1 MASKVQAR
9 RAHMNVRTLQG
20 EQRAQ
25 IGRQTRCGPDCQA
38 NKGLLLQP
46 VLHGP
51 ALLLTVLDKPS
62 SYNIE
67 ALLRRLLLSPAHCAP
82 STLHSCSLRFINP
95 ALLLT
100 ALHHPCTPAHCASST
115 LHSCSLCSINPAL
128 LLTALHQPCTP
139 ALCASSTLHSC
150 SLRFINPA
158 LLPTAPHHPSLLLTA
173 LHQPCASPRDTMLA
187 WPLGGP
193 LAMPLW
199 QKALNASCLKAES
212 FCMASRRASHGGLI
226 CLMGG
231 HPIQMGR
238 TAASALITKDIL
250 AMCAASALSCP

>member
-67 ALLRRLLLSPAHCAP
+67 ALLRRLLLRYEGFMFFSTP
-82 STLHSCSLRFINP
+82 SRVD
-95 ALLLT
+95 
-100 ALHHPCTPAHCASST
+100 
-115 LHSCSLCSINPAL
+115 
-128 LLTALHQPCTP
+128 
-139 ALCASSTLHSC
+139 
-150 SLRFINPA
+150 RV
-158 LLPTAPHHPSLLLTA
+158 APH
-173 LHQPCASPRDTMLA
+173 
-187 WPLGGP
+187 
-193 LAMPLW
+193 
-199 QKALNASCLKAES
+199 
-212 FCMASRRASHGGLI
+212 
-226 CLMGG
+226 
-231 HPIQMGR
+231 
-238 TAASALITKDIL
+238 
-250 AMCAASALSCP
+250 